1 MMTLSAYFCADTK
14 LICLI
19 VAFCFFILGPCDRR
33 ASHIKSVI
41 KRYINEGHD
50 VTSAEEMKVV
60 CIYIKF
66 VNISSNFDISS
77 FLYDRKTT

>member
-1 MMTLSAYFCADTK
+1 MTLPADFCADTE
-14 LICLI
+14 LISLI
-19 VAFCFFILGPCDRR
+19 VGFCFFSDRR

-60 CIYIKF
+60 CIFIKF
-66 VNISSNFDISS
+66 VKISSNHF
-77 FLYDRKTT
+77 YMTTKQLNKYFQ